1 LSTLVDFSV
10 DVISGFNEDV
20 FTCFPFSLG
29 TTTVCKFST
38 VLYFDG
44 SFWALDANDVDG
56 VFIP

>member
-1 LSTLVDFSV
+1 LSTLVDFTV

-20 FTCFPFSLG
+20 FTCFPISLG
-29 TTTVCKFST
+29 TTTACKFST

-44 SFWALDANDVDG
+44 SLWGLDVNDVDG